1 VLKRNS
7 IKSIDGVAVVDLWI
21 GPDVGSQKVEFPLVT
36 SGRVASHEPL
46 AGDIIRRNCFKLPE
60 LLIPTTF
67 RLVSTTLILRIGLR
81 GLIWELLD
89 DQALTEHL
97 VQDASVEPTA
107 LEVTLGDDAVKV
119 ELLRW
124 LFLFIVAALNLS
136 VVDGVAEE
144 VGSRLTLPTSKPRL

>member
-1 VLKRNS
+1 
-7 IKSIDGVAVVDLWI
+7 
-21 GPDVGSQKVEFPLVT
+21 
-36 SGRVASHEPL
+36 L
-46 AGDIIRRNCFKLPE
+46 AGDIIRRNSFKLPE

-124 LFLFIVAALNLS
+124 LFMFIVAALNLS

-144 VGSRLTLPTSKPRL
+144 VGSRLTLPTSKPRLESQMRQAFYFQVAENAELALQFELGELEAPESEHLSAA